1 MKTWSLSLLAL
12 ALLAP
17 AALAAPDDD
26 DLVVI
31 RAGRVVTV
39 SGAEHA
45 PGTVV
50 IRGGKVEA
58 VGPRVEVPGRA
69 RVLDYPDGT
78 LLPGL
83 VVPRTRLG
91 LPGYDRAGN
100 QAHLSA
106 APELSQLDP
115 ATGRALLARGVV
127 LAGVIPAGGGV
138 PGQAVAYRPGAGLVA
153 GGGYLRVRFSEL
165 PDDKRVLRE
174 ALRAAQTAIDKEA
187 AARADFEKKKAAAAA
202 PAAPGQ
208 PGAAVAPVDT
218 QAKFEPPPVPEAL
231 RPWVALLKKDPAAP
245 RLLVELGFAATWVHL
260 EEGFEKHP
268 LFARVSLGN
277 GAATDLDRVLDRI
290 TAKKPLAL
298 CLPRLS
304 FEANTRTR
312 RNLPADLVKGGARVA
327 FLPPSDDDAGLRDWL
342 AVVALLVRDG
352 LPRQAALEGVTLRPA
367 ELLGLDAEVGSIE
380 AGKRADLVVLSGD
393 PFEVGTEPVATL
405 LGGAVVWERP
415 AEGAASGEDEE
426 DAWR

>member
-1 MKTWSLSLLAL
+1 MKTWSLLFLL
-12 ALLAP
+12 LLLTP
-17 AALAAPDDD
+17 AARAGDD

-78 LLPGL
+78 LIPGL
-83 VVPRTRLG
+83 VLARTRLG

-115 ATGRALLARGVV
+115 SAATALLARGVV
-127 LAGVIPAGGGV
+127 LAGVIPAGGGI
-138 PGQAVAYRPGAGLVA
+138 PGQAAAYRPGFGVVA
-153 GGGYLRVRFSEL
+153 GGGYLRVRFTDL

-174 ALRAAQTAIDKEA
+174 ALRAAQTAIDKET
-187 AARADFEKKKAAAAA
+187 AARADFEKKRAGAA
-202 PAAPGQ
+202 AAPGQ

-218 QAKFEPPPVPEAL
+218 SAKFEPPPVAEPL

-277 GAATDLDRVLDRI
+277 GASTDLDRVLDRI
-290 TAKKPLAL
+290 VAKKPLAL
-298 CLPRLS
+298 CLSRLS

-312 RNLPADLVKGGARVA
+312 RNLPAELARGGAKVA
-327 FLPPSDDDAGLRDWL
+327 LLPPSDDDDGLGDWL

-352 LPRQAALEGVTLRPA
+352 LSRVDALKAMTLHPA
-367 ELLGLDAEVGSIE
+367 ELLGLEAETGSIE

-405 LGGAVVWERP
+405 MGGALVWEKTLG
-415 AEGAASGEDEE
+415 AGAASDEDEE
-426 DAWR
+426 GAWR

>member
-1 MKTWSLSLLAL
+1 MKTSSLLL
-12 ALLAP
+12 LLLLAP
-17 AALAAPDDD
+17 LAHAAPGDD

-78 LLPGL
+78 LIPGL
-83 VVPRTRLG
+83 VLARTRLG

-115 ATGRALLARGVV
+115 SAAARLLARGVV

-138 PGQAVAYRPGAGLVA
+138 PGQAVAYRPGAGVVP
-153 GGGYLRVRFSEL
+153 GGGYLRVRFTDL

-174 ALRAAQTAIDKEA
+174 ALRAAQTAIDKET
-187 AARADFEKKKAAAAA
+187 AARADFEKKRAASAA
-202 PAAPGQ
+202 PPQ
-208 PGAAVAPVDT
+208 PGATVAPVDT
-218 QAKFEPPPVPEAL
+218 SAKFEPPPVVESL

-277 GAATDLDRVLDRI
+277 GASTDLDRVLDKIAAR
-290 TAKKPLAL
+290 KPLAL
-298 CLPRLS
+298 CLSRLS

-312 RNLPADLVKGGARVA
+312 RNLPADLARGGARVA
-327 FLPPSDDDAGLRDWL
+327 LLPPSDDDEGLGDWL

-352 LPRQAALEGVTLRPA
+352 LSRADALKAMTLHPA
-367 ELLGLDAEVGSIE
+367 ELLGLEAETGSIE

-405 LGGAVVWERP
+405 LGGAVVWAKP
-415 AEGAASGEDEE
+415 ADAAASDEDEE